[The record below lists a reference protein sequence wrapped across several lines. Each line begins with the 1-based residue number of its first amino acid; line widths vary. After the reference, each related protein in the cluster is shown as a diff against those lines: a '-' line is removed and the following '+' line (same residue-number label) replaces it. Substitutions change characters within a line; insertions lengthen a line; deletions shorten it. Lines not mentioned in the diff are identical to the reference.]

1 VSSSYI
7 SKFKIFLLEEKL
19 GGEGRHP
26 FTQIAPMVLCS
37 DMSHLDNYFQ
47 NVVENGG
54 EGIILRDPQSLLI
67 PGRSP
72 GFLKHKVLLL
82 TSLGS

>member
-1 VSSSYI
+1 
-7 SKFKIFLLEEKL
+7 
-19 GGEGRHP
+19 
-26 FTQIAPMVLCS
+26 MVLCS